1 MSGFGSLLK
10 VQLLSVFGINK
21 LLYSEKKNKIAK
33 IVLLCCLCLAFCTL
47 VSLFGYTYSETFAA
61 TVEIGG
67 AVEDYFANAC
77 GMCFVVCLVTGI
89 YEASSLF
96 YGNKDYDYLSA
107 LPLKNVTVICTK
119 TAVMFFSNLLFTV
132 LLIAPATYL
141 LFTEIM
147 PFSIGVLFRT
157 VVLVPFLAVIPL
169 VLSMLVGSIV
179 SYVSTLFRRK
189 KLAQSVIYSLIF
201 LCFYVAYIFI
211 VDEIASS
218 SLFGKF
224 YPLYGLTKL
233 CFNGWGYTLLYCA
246 IGIVI
251 SAAVLVYSGVT
262 YKWLNTK
269 LASSKRVK
277 NFRLKNYSA
286 KGSSS
291 ALYKKEIGRLFSSP
305 SYALNSLA
313 GCFMAVF
320 SAVVICFFFRAFDI
334 VSEPSIVDEIAK
346 YFPMIAVFMFT
357 MSPPT
362 CVALSIEGNCF
373 WIVRTAPISVKKIFN
388 VKILATL
395 TFTLSS
401 ALIFAVIISIG
412 AALPFLTAVAFTVMS
427 VTVATVS
434 AVVGLLFNLLSPKLN
449 WKKEAEVVKQGLPV
463 LYSVIA
469 TFVLSGITFCVSHFI
484 NVGAVW
490 IYVIITAAFLTCG
503 IISYRYIFKDPE
515 RFLKKV
521 E

>member
-21 LLYSEKKNKIAK
+21 LLNSKKQNKIAK
-33 IVLLCCLCLAFCTL
+33 IVLLCCLCLAFCAL
-47 VSLFGYTYSETFAA
+47 ISLFGYTYAETFAA
-61 TVEIGG
+61 AVEIGG
-67 AVEDYFANAC
+67 AVEDYFANVC
-77 GMCFVVCLVTGI
+77 GMCFVICLVTGI

-107 LPLKNVTVICTK
+107 LPLNNVTVICAK
-119 TAVMFFSNLLFTV
+119 TTVMFFSNLLFTF
-132 LLIAPATYL
+132 LLIAPAMYL
-141 LFTEIM
+141 LFTEIIS
-147 PFSIGVLFRT
+147 FGVGVLLRT

-169 VLSMLVGSIV
+169 VLSIFIGSLV
-179 SYVSTLFRRK
+179 SYVSTFFRRK
-189 KLAQSVIYSLIF
+189 KLAQSVIYTLIF
-201 LCFYVAYIFI
+201 LCFYVAYILI
-211 VDEIASS
+211 VDEIESS
-218 SLFGKF
+218 SLFVKF

-233 CFNGWGYTLLYCA
+233 CFNGWEYTLLYCA
-246 IGIVI
+246 ISVVI
-251 SAAVLVYSGVT
+251 SAVVLVYSGLT

-277 NFRLKNYSA
+277 NFRLKDYSA

-305 SYALNSLA
+305 SYALNSLV

-320 SAVVICFFFRAFDI
+320 TAVVICFLFRAFDI
-334 VSEPSIVDEIAK
+334 ISEPSVVDEIAK
-346 YFPMIAVFMFT
+346 YFPIIAVFMFT

-362 CVALSIEGNCF
+362 CAALSIEGNCF
-373 WIVRTAPISVKKIFN
+373 WIVRTAPISLKKIFN
-388 VKILATL
+388 VKILTAL

-401 ALIFAVIISIG
+401 ALLFAMIISIG
-412 AALPFLTAVAFTVMS
+412 TALPFLTAVSFIVMS

-484 NVGAVW
+484 SIGAVW
-490 IYVIITAAFLTCG
+490 VYVIITAIFLPCG